1 MTTTNLKP
9 NTVQATNLDALL
21 SMTAT
26 MLDACQKFSDLGVQA
41 MKENIADY
49 QENVHK
55 ALAANGAQAW
65 FALQAD
71 AIEPAAERARS
82 YLRQAQEI
90 AAETRADFQQVT
102 EAQYESGLRTM
113 QQALENL
120 SQNAPTGSENALNAW
135 QSAVTSTAAL
145 YESMQ
150 QATKHAIEF
159 AGYRVAEAA
168 ATASSAAQKANAQA
182 AVNR

>member
-1 MTTTNLKP
+1 MTATNLKP
-9 NTVQATNLDALL
+9 NAAQAANLDALFSL
-21 SMTAT
+21 TART
-26 MLDACQKFSDLGVQA
+26 LDACQKFSDLGVRA

-49 QENVHK
+49 QESVHK
-55 ALAANGAQAW
+55 ALAANGAQEW
-65 FALQAD
+65 FALQVG

-82 YLRQAQEI
+82 YLQQAQEI
-90 AAETRADFQQVT
+90 AAAARADFQKVA
-102 EAQYESGLRTM
+102 EVQYESGLRTM
-113 QQALENL
+113 QQAFQNL

-159 AGYRVAEAA
+159 AGNRVVD
-168 ATASSAAQKANAQA
+168 ATTAASSAAKKANAQA
-182 AVNR
+182 VTSR